1 MNPRITIVTLGTR
14 DFDRSLRFYRDG
26 LGFPT
31 SAKEGDPIAFFQTG
45 GTRLALYR
53 LQPLA
58 DDIAAELPLSRGGF
72 GGVTLAHNVEQR
84 EQVPQVL
91 ELARAA
97 GATILKSAED
107 AFWGGFHGYFAD
119 PDGYPWEVAWG
130 PMFSFS
136 PTGELV
142 IPEG

>member
-26 LGFPT
+26 LGFPHQREGRRPHRLLPDRRNT
-31 SAKEGDPIAFFQTG
+31 ACLVSAPAFGRRYRCGAAPFTRRVRGRDP
-45 GTRLALYR
+45 R
-53 LQPLA
+53 
-58 DDIAAELPLSRGGF
+58 
-72 GGVTLAHNVEQR
+72 AHVEQR

-142 IPEG
+142 IAEG

>member
-58 DDIAAELPLSRGGF
+58 DDIAAELPLSTGGF

-142 IPEG
+142 IQED